1 MYKLTNIANGS
12 VLTFFIVLNGS
23 DGAYPYAGVIL
34 DSSNNIYGTAAQ
46 GGVNNNGTLFEIT
59 H

>member
-1 MYKLTNIANGS
+1 
-12 VLTFFIVLNGS
+12 
-23 DGAYPYAGVIL
+23 L